1 MDDYSHGSIR
11 KRAMRVARQRG
22 WVGEG
27 SSMVVPVVVGLVALL
42 FVLWMA
48 VSVSGFLFSLLP
60 AAAVGLLT
68 GWVATKVTG
77 TRLGLGWTLLAGL
90 IGSWVGGA
98 IFSLLGIGVGGL
110 LSPISLVASV
120 VGAAILITMP
130 RVLARP
136 ALTGSERRRLGGGY

>member
-1 MDDYSHGSIR
+1 
-11 KRAMRVARQRG
+11 
-22 WVGEG
+22 
-27 SSMVVPVVVGLVALL
+27 MVVPVVLGLVALL
-42 FVLWMA
+42 FVLWVA
-48 VSVSGFLFSLLP
+48 SSVSGFLFGLLP
-60 AAAVGLLT
+60 AAAIGLLT

-110 LSPISLVASV
+110 LSPVSLVASV
-120 VGAAILITMP
+120 VGATILITMA